1 MSGRDEDWPAWVF
14 VGRSYVHLLDQAYR
28 GMLEAAEN
36 AVSLNELALVDMSA
50 TLHRAVQPP
59 DTEC

>member
-1 MSGRDEDWPAWVF
+1 
-14 VGRSYVHLLDQAYR
+14 
-28 GMLEAAEN
+28 MLEAAEN